1 MVVEQAGVVQ
11 VRVAVVV
18 VEQAGAVQVG
28 VAVVVEQARVDRVQL
43 DCVFRIRQQRGT
55 STVRRH

>member
-18 VEQAGAVQVG
+18 VEQARVEQAGVVQDQVAV
-28 VAVVVEQARVDRVQL
+28 VVVEQAQVDHVQL
-43 DCVFRIRQQRGT
+43 D
-55 STVRRH
+55 